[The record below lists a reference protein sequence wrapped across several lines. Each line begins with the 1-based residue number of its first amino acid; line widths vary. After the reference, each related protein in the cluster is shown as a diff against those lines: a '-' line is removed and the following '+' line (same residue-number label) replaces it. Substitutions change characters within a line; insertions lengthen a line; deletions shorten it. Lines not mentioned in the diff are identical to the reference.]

1 MVQFEGSLLYAIISS
16 RDQGGILNVCT
27 PSPSPYL
34 QNTIEA
40 RELEGR
46 REVKTLLEASIIRS
60 LLPGVMSELLKAV
73 GICTAEEYVIESH
86 LMTLT
91 SSPHRFSFSL
101 WGRHDHRN
109 LHTTITKTRLEKPWT
124 EEKHAP

>member
-1 MVQFEGSLLYAIISS
+1 MVQFEGSLLYAILSS

-34 QNTIEA
+34 EA
-40 RELEGR
+40 RELEGQ

-60 LLPGVMSELLKAV
+60 LLPGVMSGLLKAV

-101 WGRHDHRN
+101 
-109 LHTTITKTRLEKPWT
+109 
-124 EEKHAP
+124 